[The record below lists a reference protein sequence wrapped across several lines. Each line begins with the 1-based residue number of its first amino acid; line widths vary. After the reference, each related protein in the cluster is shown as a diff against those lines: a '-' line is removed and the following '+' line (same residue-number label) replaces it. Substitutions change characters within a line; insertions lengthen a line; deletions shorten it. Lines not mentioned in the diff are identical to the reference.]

1 MRCSLYVCAVVDTV
15 CGGVFQAQT
24 GEGGKPEK
32 QGKQGK
38 QGGENPTSTEVQEDD
53 ANVSSFIP

>member
-1 MRCSLYVCAVVDTV
+1 V

-32 QGKQGK
+32 QGKQG
-38 QGGENPTSTEVQEDD
+38 GENPTSNEVQEDD